1 MKWRNSRLFGNS
13 HGFAGVRKALR
24 ECQSPVCIL
33 PNFQHD
39 SDVGGTTMRYRK
51 VA

>member
-1 MKWRNSRLFGNS
+1 MFSVLKLQIIYVASFATIRNS

-33 PNFQHD
+33 PNC
-39 SDVGGTTMRYRK
+39 
-51 VA
+51 